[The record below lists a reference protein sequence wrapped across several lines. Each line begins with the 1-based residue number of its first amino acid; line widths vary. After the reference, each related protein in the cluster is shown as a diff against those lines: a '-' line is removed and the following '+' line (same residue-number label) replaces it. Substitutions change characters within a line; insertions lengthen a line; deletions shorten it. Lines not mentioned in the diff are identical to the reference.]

1 MKQVT
6 LKGEHSVLGVT
17 RSYGV
22 CWVELS
28 SVRSSAH
35 PRGSSAAGNCGLR
48 SGVLQARRLV
58 DMRQGV
64 VSSHVQD
71 YLRALG

>member
-1 MKQVT
+1 VT
-6 LKGEHSVLGVT
+6 SKGEHLVLGVT

-22 CWVELS
+22 CLVGLS
-28 SVRSSAH
+28 SVRGSAH
-35 PRGSSAAGNCGLR
+35 PRGSSAAGNGGLR

-64 VSSHVQD
+64 VSAHVRD
-71 YLRALG
+71 YLRALI